1 MQKRTFNP
9 RRFYINKDSRTDPI
23 KWYFSALGR
32 VARKET
38 QFHTN
43 VDNNLAQMSTLRINA
58 KDMIKI

>member
-1 MQKRTFNP
+1 MQKCTFNP

-23 KWYFSALGR
+23 KWYFSALG
-32 VARKET
+32 KET

-43 VDNNLAQMSTLRINA
+43 VDDNLAQMSTLRINA